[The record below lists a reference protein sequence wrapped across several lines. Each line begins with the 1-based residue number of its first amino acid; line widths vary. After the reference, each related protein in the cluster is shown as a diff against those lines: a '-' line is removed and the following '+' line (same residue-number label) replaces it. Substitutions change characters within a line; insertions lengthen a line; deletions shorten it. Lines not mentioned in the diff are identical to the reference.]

1 MLAKS
6 SKDNQQP
13 GSRQSQESESGHP
26 VIRTL
31 YDHFEVNIYF
41 GEYLKQVYQFCSI
54 KLSSL
59 THILYN
65 TLVIFNKPN
74 YMKCLIENANSVSCF
89 IDYNK

>member
-13 GSRQSQESESGHP
+13 GGRQSQESESGHP

-41 GEYLKQVYQFCSI
+41 GEYIKQAYQFYSI

-59 THILYN
+59 TYIIYN

-74 YMKCLIENANSVSCF
+74 CLKCLIENANSVSCF